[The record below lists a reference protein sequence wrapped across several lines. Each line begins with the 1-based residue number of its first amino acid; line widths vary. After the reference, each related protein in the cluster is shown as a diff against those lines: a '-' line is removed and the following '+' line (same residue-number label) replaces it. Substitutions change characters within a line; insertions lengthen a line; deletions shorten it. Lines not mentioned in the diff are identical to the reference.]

1 MDEKNPLEQF
11 EEFCKNNSFE
21 YVKGWVDGM
30 QLFLLATTVI
40 LAVIARVQHE
50 VIKKHNSPE
59 NKRRIFREVALENS
73 KKWSAERYV

>member
-1 MDEKNPLEQF
+1 MNKLE
-11 EEFCKNNSFE
+11 
-21 YVKGWVDGM
+21 
-30 QLFLLATTVI
+30 LFLLATTII
-40 LAVIARVQHE
+40 LGMIARIQYE